1 MLKQAQFSPQSVEK
15 QIAMIYLGTK
25 NLLRTIPVN
34 RVREFEVAYVEYLE
48 NKHKDVLD
56 SLKAGKIDD
65 NVTKVLES
73 VGAELAKNYSA

>member
-1 MLKQAQFSPQSVEK
+1 
-15 QIAMIYLGTK
+15 
-25 NLLRTIPVN
+25 
-34 RVREFEVAYVEYLE
+34 
-48 NKHKDVLD
+48 LD